1 MGASRKT
8 NRDHAKKT
16 QRPMPEDEAIA
27 EQLKALLTITAQ
39 ENYCRKLGLRDRI
52 RLSRCPYCYD
62 APLLQN
68 RTCGFSPHHGS

>member
-27 EQLKALLTITAQ
+27 EQIKRLLTPAIAAQ
-39 ENYCRKLGLRDRI
+39 ENYCRKLGLRVRI
-52 RLSRCPYCYD
+52 L
-62 APLLQN
+62 N
-68 RTCGFSPHHGS
+68 V